1 MSLMTCDMT
10 NAQTIKLYNY
20 MFKSLPIRSEYLH
33 SIFFKKN
40 LSLYPLSSARKI
52 FLFKKSLMTIM
63 ATSNNLTS

>member
-33 SIFFKKN
+33 SIFLKKN

-52 FLFKKSLMTIM
+52 FFTQEEFDDNYGYLE
-63 ATSNNLTS
+63 